1 MRIIFKK
8 LLFLIFPNVFS
19 FCCTQDNG
27 QLMRW
32 LQQENFDITA
42 AKNGVEV
49 MKKLEGESFDVILM
63 DINMPKM
70 DGMECARQIR
80 ALENA
85 DKSATPIFAIT
96 GNANNYSDQEFK
108 EAGINEY
115 LPKPLDFDNLVT
127 LVHNYTS

>member
-1 MRIIFKK
+1 MPKRVLIAEDSSVIQNLTKK
-8 LLFLIFPNVFS
+8 I
-19 FCCTQDNG
+19 
-27 QLMRW
+27 
-32 LQQENFDITA
+32 LQQLDYSIDTV
-42 AKNGVEV
+42 KNGEAVL
-49 MKKLEGESFDVILM
+49 KKMDSSTYDIILM